1 MMKSGKC
8 AGAGVAEQLIPA
20 KGGNERQASPASAVK
35 SGNSLSGRI
44 ISELDCRAR
53 RRRARNDG
61 AEDIVA
67 SERIYGLPRLF
78 EPRNDGGRADC
89 VRYRNGLPRI
99 GRMSYAPASPA
110 NPRNDGLGGHW
121 RGRSD
126 VWIATPA
133 AQARN
138 DGYLL
143 PCGQYIEQL
152 DCHGRQSRPRN
163 DGER

>member
-99 GRMSYAPASPA
+99 GVA

-121 RGRSD
+121 RGVRMYGLPRLLCRLAMTGKLCP
-126 VWIATPA
+126 V
-133 AQARN
+133 ARVVM
-138 DGYLL
+138 
-143 PCGQYIEQL
+143 